1 MKAQRSPQRK
11 RRKRI
16 PRRDPLKLGYDICLA
31 YLRDL
36 TSHYPEYNDV
46 WEPILGKLRNRD
58 LAALT
63 GVSEMYFR
71 PEYHGPEVLRPL
83 LQIEAF
89 FSKNKSFA
97 REPEC
102 TEAAFEAFHGFEE
115 QCDRT
120 NLELHLTCVERI
132 REDPDLDLLLEQ
144 MRLYIRRV
152 LGDFKRD
159 FVGVIPDL
167 IDITDGASARSKRK
181 DSYPYRKVKYKI
193 DAPLGAEPYLNALY
207 AFYGYQLP
215 RVTVLLSN
223 RVGVV
228 LKNWKTH
235 RTIAC
240 EPEGA
245 IPLQLAWDAYVKD
258 RLRKFAGINLR
269 DQSLNQ
275 RLALIG
281 SILGTIATID
291 LKGASDTVARI
302 LVHLVFDHEWIV
314 FLESLRSPC
323 YSGPFGT
330 GVYSKF
336 SSMGNGCTFGIE
348 TLIFAAVCSSC
359 SPEVFNVYGDDI
371 AISTEKADELVEK
384 LNRLGFTVNQ
394 DKSHTSGSFRESCG
408 ANWYQ
413 GQDVT
418 PFYVRTSN
426 LGLQPV
432 RAHVING
439 LVDIGIPGGRLWK
452 LAKELTLEAETQ
464 IVPFDDVSTSG
475 VWVDHATAADTKLF
489 RKKRSENSLR
499 YKRYTQKVKLV
510 EEGDSKTL
518 FLWHFYRRREGL
530 RPRKE
535 RHWSFA
541 GSATYDNLRI
551 SSGWDDL
558 PSPEK
563 LQKIR
568 LRLETSAVRH
578 DQHKFAKSWGHWLA
592 PAKAI
597 PLHLFWWGDY
607 LTRGNIAVKRR

>member
-1 MKAQRSPQRK
+1 MKTQRSPQRK

-36 TSHYPEYNDV
+36 QYHYPQHQSL
-46 WEPILGKLRNRD
+46 WEAILGKLRNRD

-63 GVSEMYFR
+63 GVSEMYFC
-71 PEYHGPEVLRPL
+71 PEYHGAEVLRHL

-102 TEAAFEAFHGFEE
+102 SIAALEAFRGFEE
-115 QCDRT
+115 QCERT
-120 NLELHLTCVERI
+120 NLLLYLECVEQI
-132 REDPDLDLLLEQ
+132 QPDFDLDLLLAE
-144 MRLYIRRV
+144 MRLFIRRV

-159 FVGVIPDL
+159 FLGVIPQL
-167 IDITDGASARSKRK
+167 VDITDGASARSKRK
-181 DSYPYRKVKYKI
+181 DSYPYRKVKYKV
-193 DAPLGAEPYLNALY
+193 DAPLGSGPYLDALY
-207 AFYGYQLP
+207 AFWGYKRP
-215 RVTVLLSN
+215 RKSYLVSN

-245 IPLQLAWDAYVKD
+245 IPFQLAFDSYVKD
-258 RLRKFAGINLR
+258 RLRSIAGINLR

-281 SILGTIATID
+281 SILGIIATID
-291 LKGASDTVARI
+291 LKGASDTVARR
-302 LVHLVFDHEWIV
+302 LVHLVFDEEWRE
-314 FLESLRSPC
+314 FLEAFRSPC
-323 YSGPFGT
+323 YFGPFGT

-359 SPEVFNVYGDDI
+359 NPDVFNVYGDDI

-384 LNRLGFTVNQ
+384 LHRLGFIVNQ

-426 LGLQPV
+426 LGLAPE
-432 RAHVING
+432 RAHVVNG
-439 LVDIGIPGGRLWK
+439 LVAIGIPGGELWK
-452 LAKELTLEAETQ
+452 LAKELTLEADLQ
-464 IVPFDDVSTSG
+464 IVPFDDNSTSG
-475 VWVDHATAADTKLF
+475 VWVDHTTASETKLF
-489 RKKRSENSLR
+489 RRKRSTMSLQ
-499 YKRYTQKVKLV
+499 YKRYTQKVKL
-510 EEGDSKTL
+510 EYEGDLKTV
-518 FLWHFYRRREGL
+518 FLWHFYRSKNQS
-530 RPRKE
+530 PRNEK
-535 RHWSFA
+535 HWAFDRSVN
-541 GSATYDNLRI
+541 YDNLRI
-551 SSGWDDL
+551 SSSWDDL
-558 PSPEK
+558 PYDELSK
-563 LQKIR
+563 GIDDLK
-568 LRLETSAVRH
+568 TSSVRH
-578 DQHKFAKSWGHWLA
+578 DQHKFARSWGHWLA
-592 PAKAI
+592 PAKAT
-597 PLHLFWWGDY
+597 PPHLFWWGDY
-607 LTRGNIAVKRR
+607 LIRS